1 MDEMELRE
9 KLKGNDKVEEKII
22 EALAED
28 NYLPLLA
35 VLQKQIGKKK
45 YFLAP
50 VEEMDSDD
58 GAKMLK
64 LRSWNLPEE
73 DNVYLA
79 VFTSEEEL
87 KKGPETDFVPCDI
100 QMLLDIVYETDEYSG
115 LAINPWGKGIIL
127 EEKQVNLLRKNS
139 LLHDAIHF
147 ATEKHEGQCRKGT
160 MIPYIVHP
168 METMQILHS
177 MNAGV
182 ELMMA
187 GVLHDT
193 LEDTETTYDEL
204 ELLFGK
210 KVASWV
216 QAHTE
221 DKEKTWEE
229 RKEKEIKD
237 TVEGDIN
244 LKALVLADKL
254 ANLRAIARDYTRV
267 GDELWARFSKG
278 KKKQAW
284 YYSAI
289 QDALWDTQLYPEI
302 KDAYWEFVGLY
313 KDVFV
318 TYYMDKAKGMLYQQD
333 TNGAIFAL
341 KKGLPE
347 WKECMKISKEAIQI
361 ERKHAERV
369 EDNWNEP
376 FWKQHEEDLA
386 DIRYYLFASTRRSI
400 AITIR
405 DGKLV
410 LSVEDSGSECES
422 INGKNEYEFWY
433 ALDEENTRR
442 FLVQLRFEYGVR
454 YKLETILK
462 KAFGED
468 NGPEIFRKFCE
479 EKAVEYHFGS
489 H

>member
-9 KLKGNDKVEEKII
+9 KLNGNDKVEEKII

-28 NYLPLLA
+28 NYLPLLGI
-35 VLQKQIGKKK
+35 LQKQIGKRKC
-45 YFLAP
+45 FLAP
-50 VEEMDSDD
+50 VEEMESDD

-64 LRSWNLPEE
+64 LRSWKSPEE
-73 DNVYLA
+73 DIIYLA
-79 VFTSEEEL
+79 AFTSEEEI

-100 QMLLDIVYETDEYSG
+100 RMLLDIVYETDEYSG
-115 LAINPWGKGIIL
+115 LAINTWGKGIIL

-139 LLHDAIHF
+139 LLHDAIRF

-177 MNAGV
+177 MDAGV

-187 GVLHDT
+187 GLLHDT

-210 KVASWV
+210 NVANWV

-237 TVEGDIN
+237 TIEGDIN

-254 ANLRAIARDYTRV
+254 ANLRAIARDYVRI
-267 GDELWARFSKG
+267 GDGLWVRFSKG
-278 KKKQAW
+278 KEKQAW
-284 YYSAI
+284 YYSTI
-289 QDALWDTQLYPEI
+289 QDALWETQLYPEL

-333 TNGAIFAL
+333 TNGAIF
-341 KKGLPE
+341 
-347 WKECMKISKEAIQI
+347 
-361 ERKHAERV
+361 
-369 EDNWNEP
+369 
-376 FWKQHEEDLA
+376 
-386 DIRYYLFASTRRSI
+386 
-400 AITIR
+400 
-405 DGKLV
+405 
-410 LSVEDSGSECES
+410 
-422 INGKNEYEFWY
+422 
-433 ALDEENTRR
+433 
-442 FLVQLRFEYGVR
+442 VQS
-454 YKLETILK
+454 YKFPIC
-462 KAFGED
+462 
-468 NGPEIFRKFCE
+468 IF
-479 EKAVEYHFGS
+479 
-489 H
+489 